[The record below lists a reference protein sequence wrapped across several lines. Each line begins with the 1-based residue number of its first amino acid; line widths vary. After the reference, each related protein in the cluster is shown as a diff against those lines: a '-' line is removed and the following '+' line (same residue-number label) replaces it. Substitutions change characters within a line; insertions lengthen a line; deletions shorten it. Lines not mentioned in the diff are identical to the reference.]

1 MEDSQSEI
9 YNILLWSPHAGGFL
23 FENIRYVIR
32 NIHSNEKNRQNRNIA
47 ENNRYA
53 TYLAY

>member
-9 YNILLWSPHAGGFL
+9 YNILWSPHAGGFL
-23 FENIRYVIR
+23 FENIGYVNR
-32 NIHSNEKNRQNRNIA
+32 NSHSNEKNRWNRNIA

-53 TYLAY
+53 TLAY

>member
-9 YNILLWSPHAGGFL
+9 YNILLWSHAGGFL